1 MKTKSKK
8 SAPTLE
14 KAQSVVDTNVSE
26 QLISEAFEVI
36 FHEFERYIKI
46 LGEFKGVDWSIYV
59 RARNQ
64 MRKKGENFELEDLP
78 LFDEEEVK
86 IEEKKTEEAKPE
98 EKKDEENKE
107 EVKEEKK
114 EAEEGEKE
122 QKEQPEEGEK

>member
-64 MRKKGENFELEDLP
+64 MRKKERTSNLKTCPSLM
-78 LFDEEEVK
+78 
-86 IEEKKTEEAKPE
+86 KKK
-98 EKKDEENKE
+98 
-107 EVKEEKK
+107 
-114 EAEEGEKE
+114 
-122 QKEQPEEGEK
+122 